1 MAIPEQFKNFKS
13 YSRYRGFGD
22 KYDLSDEYFATII
35 NGNLLCTD
43 TECDIDCDGNICLIT
58 PEGDCF
64 HIGTIPQTEDGS
76 KPVFSF
82 DGNHTLVV
90 KYKVYYD
97 NDHHHGGYE
106 TIKCPLVIT
115 SDMILKL
122 KFRKI
127 IWFLDK
133 ECHNAYQGGRYRNT
147 CDFWWDTTKLK
158 VKLTGTRKLINRYSS
173 PATDY
178 FTQYIVYTENGW
190 TLQPDENGKMQVQE
204 EVFRD
209 SSKLYKCIES
219 LNFFK
224 YRFYIKEY
232 KNGKYS
238 VVDKVDNVE
247 EWYDST
253 QIKDFYKQGV
263 QICGVFVLN
272 EKFCIQPI
280 VKDLAMIGRL

>member
-106 TIKCPLVIT
+106 TIKNMVDVVNSKNADVYIDTLY
-115 SDMILKL
+115 KEN
-122 KFRKI
+122 I
-127 IWFLDK
+127 I
-133 ECHNAYQGGRYRNT
+133 H
-147 CDFWWDTTKLK
+147 
-158 VKLTGTRKLINRYSS
+158 
-173 PATDY
+173 
-178 FTQYIVYTENGW
+178 
-190 TLQPDENGKMQVQE
+190 
-204 EVFRD
+204 D
-209 SSKLYKCIES
+209 SSHQC
-219 LNFFK
+219 
-224 YRFYIKEY
+224 
-232 KNGKYS
+232 
-238 VVDKVDNVE
+238 
-247 EWYDST
+247 
-253 QIKDFYKQGV
+253 
-263 QICGVFVLN
+263 C
-272 EKFCIQPI
+272 
-280 VKDLAMIGRL
+280 